1 MSCVDLDPKRRP
13 IGTAKKG
20 RTPRLAKEKM
30 ISWRRWRLAVSINR
44 SRETGRFG
52 LGSDRDLSCLGSDRT
67 WLGGG
72 STCLGSDR
80 TWPRWRFDLP
90 RQRSDVPRWRFVFAS
105 TAIGRGLGGGSSCL
119 GSDRTCLGG
128 DSSLPRQRSD
138 VPRWRFVFAS
148 AAIGRGLGGGSTC
161 LDSERSCPRSE
172 CSRLLHEAQLPQE
185 ALVDLSR
192 RRNEGFVAVLR
203 QGPRR

>member
-1 MSCVDLDPKRRP
+1 MGVVGPHPPTPSPTRGRRGGPRRRPSSIDFRAPMSCVDLDPKRRP

-20 RTPRLAKEKM
+20 RTPRFAKEIM

-105 TAIGRGLGGGSSCL
+105 AAIGRASVAIRLCL
-119 GSDRTCLGG
+119 GSDRTWPRWRF
-128 DSSLPRQRSD
+128 DLPRQRT
-138 VPRWRFVFAS
+138 VLPPVRVLKAS
-148 AAIGRGLGGGSTC
+148 ARGAAPA
-161 LDSERSCPRSE
+161 RS
-172 CSRLLHEAQLPQE
+172 
-185 ALVDLSR
+185 
-192 RRNEGFVAVLR
+192 
-203 QGPRR
+203 PRRPFAPS